1 MSLWDKLSDARD
13 LVKDEYQ
20 RHFGENDPYAKVG
33 EAGASPAPEVGF
45 VPSVETADQAYARLG
60 LSGGNTLDEVRAA
73 YRSLAMTWHPRAHRE
88 GTETSLARRH
98 LDGFLEALELLE
110 EHLLPLP

>member
-1 MSLWDKLSDARD
+1 MHSPILAGQRWLRYKEGMSLWDKLSDARD

-33 EAGASPAPEVGF
+33 EAGAGPAPEVGF

-60 LSGGNTLDEVRAA
+60 LSGGNTLD
-73 YRSLAMTWHPRAHRE
+73 
-88 GTETSLARRH
+88 
-98 LDGFLEALELLE
+98 
-110 EHLLPLP
+110 